1 MSRIS
6 KYYPLSQ
13 YLQKQDRDGTAV
25 VKLSFKDIEHI
36 IRTSLPPTARKR
48 VQWWGNEKT
57 EKARQCKH
65 WMDYGWY
72 TEQIDIDKESVVFR
86 KISA

>member
-13 YLQKQDRDGTAV
+13 YLQQQDRNSTAA

-36 IRTSLPPTARKR
+36 IQTSLPPTARKR
-48 VQWWGNEKT
+48 VQWWANSKT
-57 EKARQCKH
+57 EQSRQCSS
-65 WMDYGWY
+65 WIGYNWE
-72 TEQIDIDKESVVFR
+72 TAQVDINNESVVFR
-86 KISA
+86 KK